1 MEVNKSKSISQ
12 MTIKELNQLNDR
24 LSLER
29 EIGRLI
35 FELRRNAGERHDYD
49 NPPKIDSNTPINQ
62 LYHEAVDLKDKTI
75 NGLSMMELRDLRDRL
90 SKEVRAQEAIYDLK
104 RQSGENWDYD
114 TKPTVDT
121 TTPINQLYHHGV
133 LGMKWG
139 VRKDRR
145 TGTSKRPGNSKG
157 DKSTTKKTPVPKAE
171 DFLESR
177 RFKAKA
183 VAGLNNAELKKLN
196 ERLNLE
202 KQYKDLT
209 KAERQKGKTFVSKA
223 LSSGL
228 EQTTTTL
235 VAGASLLAVRKAIE
249 HFSPEAADQIFP
261 KSKKKKKS

>member
-35 FELRRNAGERHDYD
+35 FELRRNAGERYDHD
-49 NPPKIDSNTPINQ
+49 NPRKIDSNTPINQ

-75 NGLSMMELRDLRDRL
+75 NGLSMKELRDLRDRL
-90 SKEVRAQEAIYDLK
+90 AQEIRAQEAIYGLK
-104 RQSGENWDYD
+104 RQSGEVWDYD

-121 TTPINQLYHHGV
+121 ITPINQLYHYGV

-139 VRKDRR
+139 VRKDRK
-145 TGTSKRPGNSKG
+145 TGASRKTANPKG
-157 DKSTTKKTPVPKAE
+157 GKSATTTKSPVPKAE

-177 RFKAKA
+177 RYKAKA
-183 VAGLNNAELKKLN
+183 VAGLSNTELKKLN

-209 KAERQKGKTFVSKA
+209 KAERQKGKNFMAEA

-228 EQTTTTL
+228 KQTTTTV
-235 VAGASLLAVRKAIE
+235 VAASSLYAVKKAIE
-249 HFSPEAADQIFP
+249 KSLGAQVSKEIFP
-261 KSKKKKKS
+261 KDKKKS

>member
-75 NGLSMMELRDLRDRL
+75 NGLTMAELRDLRARL
-90 SKEVRAQEAIYDLK
+90 AQEIRAQEAIYGLK
-104 RQSGENWDYD
+104 RQSGEDWDYD

-121 TTPINQLYHHGV
+121 TTPINQLYHYGV

-145 TGTSKRPGNSKG
+145 TGASKRTGNSKG
-157 DKSTTKKTPVPKAE
+157 DKSTTTKPPVPKAE

-177 RFKAKA
+177 RYKAKA

-209 KAERQKGKTFVSKA
+209 KAERQKGKNFMSEA

-228 EQTTTTL
+228 KQTAQTV
-235 VAGASLLAVRKAIE
+235 VAASSLYAVKKAIE
-249 HFSPEAADQIFP
+249 KSLGAQVSKEMFP
-261 KSKKKKKS
+261 KDKKKS